1 MTNAIRSALENLY
14 LINKQYEDFASK
26 APLGYSKE
34 AEDKVDAFEER
45 IDAAEEHVYNL
56 VQMLKDE
63 DEAFSIMSLMHQW
76 YRIPRYLERHAA

>member
-14 LINKQYEDFASK
+14 LINKAYEDFASK
-26 APLGYSKE
+26 APLHYDK
-34 AEDKVDAFEER
+34 AIEDKIDAFEER

-56 VQMLKDE
+56 VQILKNE

-76 YRIPRYLERHAA
+76 YRIPRYLMRHAA

>member
-14 LINKQYEDFASK
+14 LINKAYEDFASK
-26 APLGYSKE
+26 APLHYDKAAE
-34 AEDKVDAFEER
+34 AKIDEFEER

-56 VQMLKDE
+56 VQMLKNE

-76 YRIPRYLERHAA
+76 HRIPRYLERHAA